1 MVSVSPN
8 TRRWLVAGIIAAIGL
23 TVATP
28 IIVLATP
35 DEDDPLREYRSSKQY
50 EAGMERIGGKSAVL
64 GSEINE
70 FLASLFR
77 GARLGYTIGVTSLV
91 VTALSLAWNR
101 TNVRPPS

>member
-1 MVSVSPN
+1 MSVSPN
-8 TRRWLVAGIIAAIGL
+8 TRHWLVAGIIAAIGL
-23 TVATP
+23 AVATP

-50 EAGMERIGGKSAVL
+50 EDGMERIGGKSAVF
-64 GSEINE
+64 GSELNE
-70 FLASLFR
+70 LLASLFR